1 MAYRKLGRDNKH
13 RRSMLATMTK
23 QVVMN
28 ESITTTE
35 TRAKEVRKAVEKM
48 VTYGKK
54 GDLVAR
60 RKALAF
66 LHNDT
71 EVVLRLREDGCFYNT
86 TEDSHDIFF
95 VTEKQEGWINIFRG
109 KDGPIITGYMFV
121 SKEAAEESSRH
132 CNGFTQGLYLATV
145 KVEWEE

>member
-1 MAYRKLGRDNKH
+1 MKGIMKPFSLEEYIKNPSRKIVTRDGRNVRIICTNAKGNFPIIA
-13 RRSMLATMTK
+13 L
-23 QVVMN
+23 V
-28 ESITTTE
+28 E
-35 TRAKEVRKAVEKM
+35 T
-48 VTYGKK
+48 
-54 GDLVAR
+54 
-60 RKALAF
+60 
-66 LHNDT
+66 HNDT

-86 TEDSHDIFF
+86 TEDSRDIFF

-132 CNGFTQGLYLATV
+132 CNGFIQGLYLATV